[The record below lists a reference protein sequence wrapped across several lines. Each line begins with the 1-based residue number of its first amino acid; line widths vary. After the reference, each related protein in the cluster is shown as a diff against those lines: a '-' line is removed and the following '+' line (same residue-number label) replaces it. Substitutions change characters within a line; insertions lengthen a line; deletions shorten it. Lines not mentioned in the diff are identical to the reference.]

1 MNTDSKNKPKGLTP
15 TLKSHITG
23 VFLKEK
29 DGRFTAFFS
38 EIPEAT
44 AQGDTVE
51 EAEQNLFEILPEVLE
66 LKNEIANE
74 EKVISGLS
82 QDSII
87 RKSYNFELSNH
98 AVR

>member
-1 MNTDSKNKPKGLTP
+1 METGSLKNQKGNLATM
-15 TLKSHITG
+15 LKSQITG
-23 VFLKEK
+23 IFLKEK

-51 EAEQNLFEILPEVLE
+51 EAERNLFGILPDVLE

-74 EKVISGLS
+74 EKAISGIS

-87 RKSYNFELSNH
+87 RKSYNFEVSNY
-98 AVR
+98 